1 MMPFGHCRNSVNCS
15 LHVDSRQVKS
25 CPWKKPGRSRAFFSQ
40 IRWICRFVALDV
52 LHSAIDI
59 KRTGMQKNLQAV
71 LSQTLLAC
79 LLMFTGMATG
89 WSQSEE
95 TAEADAEFKRSGYY
109 EAGRE
114 YVKAYGNI
122 KSDIDLKGYTAFMAG
137 ECFRLMLDPRGA
149 EEWYKKSIGLKYAED
164 HPEVYLNYG
173 DVMRAQQEY
182 DDAMEW
188 YQAYKESGG
197 DASVADERI
206 RMTDDA
212 AFALDE
218 PPSRYIVENLLLLNT
233 DAFDF
238 GAGYAS
244 KKSDAIV
251 FASSR
256 ESSTGSGEDPIT
268 GQSYMDLFSAEVD
281 RKENW
286 STPKPLNNTVNTDSN
301 EGTVTFDR
309 KFKNMYFTRC
319 VADGKNT
326 FACDIYR
333 SSVMGSR
340 MGPAEIVDLIGRDAN
355 DSSQVGHP
363 AFSPENDFLLFASD
377 MEGGYGGKDIYY
389 AAYDERNDVF
399 GEPVN
404 LGPTI
409 NSSGDEMF
417 PSMRFDGALF
427 FATSGRGGMGGLD
440 IFKADPVG
448 EEAMTF
454 GEPEALLYPLNSTA
468 DDFGIVFYEEEDRGI
483 FTSNRPG
490 GKGKDDLY
498 MFYMPDMKFC
508 YRANVYDNTTGNPL
522 MANFTIQGSDGSS
535 FQLTADADG
544 AVSLCEDEVKKE
556 TSYTVDVKL
565 DGYIGKSGYFSTVG
579 LTESTTFAREFFLKE
594 VILEEEYPMPLV
606 LYPFNEAELLV
617 NAEVNSEDSLDYLV
631 DLMDVNETFVIQLES
646 HTDTRGDAK
655 YNREL
660 SQRRA
665 QTCVDYLISKGVVA
679 DRLVAKGRG
688 EDEPIITDREISAMK
703 NEDDKEAAHQMNR
716 RTVFKIIRF
725 DYVPGQ

>member
-1 MMPFGHCRNSVNCS
+1 MMRFGLCPNSVSCS
-15 LHVDSRQVKS
+15 SRAKTGIFGS
-25 CPWKKPGRSRAFFSQ
+25 RKPGGCRAFFSQ
-40 IRWICRFVALDV
+40 IGMRCGEVGLYV

-59 KRTGMQKNLQAV
+59 KRTGMRKNLQAV
-71 LSQTLLAC
+71 LSQMGLVC
-79 LLMFTGMATG
+79 LLMFTGVATG

-95 TAEADAEFKRSGYY
+95 TADADAEFSRAGYY
-109 EAGRE
+109 EASRE
-114 YVKAYGNI
+114 YVKAYGDI
-122 KSDIDLKGYTAFMAG
+122 KSDLDLKGYTAFRTG
-137 ECFRLMLDPRGA
+137 ECYRLMLDPAGA
-149 EEWYKKSIGLKYAED
+149 EEWYKKAIGLKYGED
-164 HPEVYLNYG
+164 HPEVYLMYG
-173 DVMRAQQEY
+173 DVMRAQEEY
-182 DDAMEW
+182 DDATEY
-188 YQAYKESGG
+188 YQAYKEAGG

-206 RMTDDA
+206 RMVDEA

-218 PPSRYIVENLLLLNT
+218 PPSRYIVENLLLLNS
-233 DAFDF
+233 DSYDF
-238 GAGYAS
+238 GVGYAS

-268 GQSYMDLFSAEVD
+268 GQSFMDLFSAEID
-281 RKENW
+281 RKDNW

-301 EGTVTFDR
+301 EGTVTFD
-309 KFKNMYFTRC
+309 KKYKNMYFTRC
-319 VADGKNT
+319 VVDGKNT
-326 FACDIYR
+326 FACDLYR

-340 MGPAEIVDLIGRDAN
+340 MGPAELVDLIGRDNN
-355 DSSQVGHP
+355 DSAQVGHP
-363 AFSPENDFLLFASD
+363 AFSPENDYLLFASD
-377 MEGGYGGKDIYY
+377 MEGGYGGKDLYY
-389 AAYDERNDVF
+389 VAYNDRDDVF

-409 NSSGDEMF
+409 NTSGDEMF
-417 PSMRFDGALF
+417 PAMRYDGALY
-427 FATSGRGGMGGLD
+427 FAASDRGGMGGFD
-440 IFKADPVG
+440 IFKAEPEG
-448 EEAMTF
+448 EEPMTF
-454 GEPEALLYPLNSTA
+454 GEPEALPYPLNSTS
-468 DDFGIVFYEEEDRGI
+468 DDFGIVFFEEEDRGI

-498 MFYMPDMKFC
+498 MFYMPEMKFC
-508 YRANVYDNTTGNPL
+508 YRANVYDNATGNPL
-522 MANFTIQGSDGSS
+522 MANFTVQGSDGSS

-544 AVSLCEDEVKKE
+544 AVSLCEDEVTKE

-606 LYPFNEAELLV
+606 LYPLNKADLLV
-617 NAEVNSEDSLDYLV
+617 NNEVNSEDSLNYLV

-646 HTDTRGDAK
+646 HTDTRGDK
-655 YNREL
+655 GPNMEL

-665 QTCVDYLISKGVVA
+665 QTCVDYLISKGIAA
-679 DRLVAKGRG
+679 DRLVATGRG
-688 EDEPIITDREISAMK
+688 EDQPLISDAEIKAMK
-703 NEDDKEAAHQMNR
+703 SEAEKEAAHQSNR